1 MVQKC
6 KELNRFITKPGKLPF
21 RFCRKSLESWWRFCI
36 RNCLNFESGVGSLFT
51 ITGPKINWFYPKISP
66 LFNCDEK
73 WLFLTYYPIICILW
87 SFVLTRCCTPTWV
100 KKILMRAI
108 SDVHA
113 GCKFP
118 IPALNHAHF
127 LKQTDVLSFGFLGRF
142 LVDVINLF
150 EVQVGF
156 KNFRTVRSRGS
167 LISIILHKP

>member
-1 MVQKC
+1 
-6 KELNRFITKPGKLPF
+6 
-21 RFCRKSLESWWRFCI
+21 
-36 RNCLNFESGVGSLFT
+36 
-51 ITGPKINWFYPKISP
+51 
-66 LFNCDEK
+66 
-73 WLFLTYYPIICILW
+73 
-87 SFVLTRCCTPTWV
+87 
-100 KKILMRAI
+100 MRAI